1 MEPLTSCQR
10 SDATVIY
17 NVLVANYRASFI
29 KINFC
34 ETSFLIYQPTLN
46 EQRRYPHIFKKDVA
60 SFEYILYD
68 NILF

>member
-10 SDATVIY
+10 SDATVSY
-17 NVLVANYRASFI
+17 NVPVANYRASFI

-46 EQRRYPHIFKKDVA
+46 EQRRYQHIFKKDVA
-60 SFEYILYD
+60 SFEYIL
-68 NILF
+68 